1 MENVM
6 KKPFPERMEILE
18 ALVAD
23 TGLADELTAKQR
35 AKVDARRADLARELK
50 ALPNPER
57 ELAALSKE
65 ATQAEANFI
74 KAQAAYR
81 DAERAMVEA
90 RTRHVVAS
98 QMHEGKRQ
106 GIVTEL
112 ERAAPP
118 EVGEALDE
126 LASADDLLRAAVR
139 TDVFTE
145 KNWLGARVGNVTTN
159 MPQIKAAREKI
170 AEAQRGVRAL
180 VHDGS
185 ISSEELVSRARM
197 LVDAALEPL
206 FDFVSRQKWE
216 TRRSRPHGDLL
227 TEVAGYGG

>member
-1 MENVM
+1 MM
-6 KKPFPERMEILE
+6 KRPLSERMEILD

-35 AKVDARRADLARELK
+35 AKLDARRAELARELK

-57 ELAALSKE
+57 ELSASAKE
-65 ATQAEANFI
+65 TTRTEVDFI
-74 KAQAAYR
+74 KAEMAYR

-90 RTRHVVAS
+90 RTRHVVTS

-106 GIVTEL
+106 RILTEL
-112 ERAAPP
+112 ERTAPP

-126 LASADDLLRAAVR
+126 LSSADDLLRAAVR

-159 MPQIKAAREKI
+159 MPQIKAARAKI
-170 AEAQRGVRAL
+170 AEAQRDVRAL
-180 VHDGS
+180 VHDGA
-185 ISSEELVSRARM
+185 IPRDELVSRARM

-206 FDFVSRQKWE
+206 FSFVSRQKWE
-216 TRRSRPHGDLL
+216 TRRSRPHSDLL
-227 TEVAGYGG
+227 AEVAGYGD

>member
-1 MENVM
+1 M

-18 ALVAD
+18 ALVAN

-65 ATQAEANFI
+65 ATQAEVNFI
-74 KAQAAYR
+74 KAQAAYH
-81 DAERAMVEA
+81 DAERVMVEA
-90 RTRHVVAS
+90 RTRHVVTS

-106 GIVTEL
+106 RILTEL
-112 ERAAPP
+112 ERTAPA
-118 EVGEALDE
+118 ELSEALEE
-126 LASADDLLRAAVR
+126 LSSADDLLRAAIR

-159 MPQIKAAREKI
+159 MSQIKAARAKI
-170 AEAQRGVRAL
+170 AEAQRDVRAL

-185 ISSEELVSRARM
+185 VASDELVSRARAC
-197 LVDAALEPL
+197 VNQALEPMFEL
-206 FDFVSRQKWE
+206 VPRQKWE

-227 TEVAGYGG
+227 AEVAGYRS

>member
-1 MENVM
+1 ML
-6 KKPFPERMEILE
+6 KRPLSERMEILD

-35 AKVDARRADLARELK
+35 AKLDARRAELARELK
-50 ALPNPER
+50 AVPNHER
-57 ELAALSKE
+57 ELSALAKE
-65 ATQAEANFI
+65 ATRTEADFI
-74 KAQAAYR
+74 KAEMAYR
-81 DAERAMVEA
+81 DAERAMVDA
-90 RTRHVVAS
+90 RTRHVVTS

-106 GIVTEL
+106 RILTEL
-112 ERAAPP
+112 ERIAPP
-118 EVGEALDE
+118 EFGEALDE
-126 LASADDLLRAAVR
+126 LSSADDLLRTAVR

-159 MPQIKAAREKI
+159 MPQIKAARAKI
-170 AEAQRGVRAL
+170 AEAQRDVRAL

-185 ISSEELVSRARM
+185 IPSDELVSRVRM

-206 FDFVSRQKWE
+206 FGFVSRQKWE

-227 TEVAGYGG
+227 AEVAGYGD

>member
-1 MENVM
+1 MM
-6 KKPFPERMEILE
+6 KRPLSERMEILD

-35 AKVDARRADLARELK
+35 AKLDARRAELARELK

-57 ELAALSKE
+57 ELSASAKE
-65 ATQAEANFI
+65 TTRTEVDFI
-74 KAQAAYR
+74 KAEMAYR

-90 RTRHVVAS
+90 RTRHVVTS

-106 GIVTEL
+106 RILTEL
-112 ERAAPP
+112 ERTAPP

-126 LASADDLLRAAVR
+126 LSSADDLLRAAVR

-159 MPQIKAAREKI
+159 MPQIKAARAKI
-170 AEAQRGVRAL
+170 AEAQRDVRAL
-180 VHDGS
+180 VHDGA
-185 ISSEELVSRARM
+185 IPRDELVSRARM

-206 FDFVSRQKWE
+206 FSFVPRQKWE
-216 TRRSRPHGDLL
+216 TRRSRPHSDLL
-227 TEVAGYGG
+227 AEVAGYGD

>member
-1 MENVM
+1 MM
-6 KKPFPERMEILE
+6 KRPLSERMEILD

-35 AKVDARRADLARELK
+35 AKHDARRAELARELN
-50 ALPNPER
+50 AVPNPER
-57 ELAALSKE
+57 ELSASAKE
-65 ATQAEANFI
+65 ATRTEAAFVKAEM
-74 KAQAAYR
+74 AYR

-90 RTRHVVAS
+90 RTRHVVMS

-106 GIVTEL
+106 RILTEL
-112 ERAAPP
+112 ERTAPP

-126 LASADDLLRAAVR
+126 LSSADDLLRAAVR

-159 MPQIKAAREKI
+159 MPQIKAARAKI
-170 AEAQRGVRAL
+170 AEAQRNIHAL

-185 ISSEELVSRARM
+185 ILSGELVLRARAC
-197 LVDAALEPL
+197 VDEALQPMFE
-206 FDFVSRQKWE
+206 FVPRQKWE
-216 TRRSRPHGDLL
+216 VRRSRPHSDLL
-227 TEVAGYGG
+227 AEVAGYGD

>member
-1 MENVM
+1 MM
-6 KKPFPERMEILE
+6 KRSLSERMEILD

-35 AKVDARRADLARELK
+35 AKLDARRAELARELK
-50 ALPNPER
+50 AVPNPER
-57 ELAALSKE
+57 ELSASAKE
-65 ATQAEANFI
+65 ATRTESDFI
-74 KAQAAYR
+74 KAEMAYR
-81 DAERAMVEA
+81 DAERAMVDA
-90 RTRHVVAS
+90 RTRHVVMS

-106 GIVTEL
+106 RILTEL
-112 ERAAPP
+112 ERTAPP

-126 LASADDLLRAAVR
+126 LSSADDLLRAAVR

-159 MPQIKAAREKI
+159 MPQIKAARAKI
-170 AEAQRGVRAL
+170 AEAQRDVRAL

-185 ISSEELVSRARM
+185 IPRDELVSRARM

-206 FDFVSRQKWE
+206 FSFVPRQKWE

-227 TEVAGYGG
+227 SEVAGYQS

>member
-1 MENVM
+1 M

-106 GIVTEL
+106 RILTEL
-112 ERAAPP
+112 ERTAPP
-118 EVGEALDE
+118 EVGEALVD
-126 LASADDLLRAAVR
+126 LSDADDLLRAVVR
-139 TDVFTE
+139 TDVFTAQ
-145 KNWLGARVGNVTTN
+145 NWLGVRVGSVTTN
-159 MPQIKAAREKI
+159 MPQIKAARAKI
-170 AEAQRGVRAL
+170 AEAQRDVRAL

-185 ISSEELVSRARM
+185 IPSDELVSRARAC
-197 LVDAALEPL
+197 VEEALQPMFE
-206 FDFVSRQKWE
+206 FVPRQKWE

-227 TEVAGYGG
+227 AEVYGG

>member
-1 MENVM
+1 
-6 KKPFPERMEILE
+6 MEILD

-35 AKVDARRADLARELK
+35 AKLDARRAELARELK

-57 ELAALSKE
+57 ELSALAKE
-65 ATQAEANFI
+65 TTRTEVDFI
-74 KAQAAYR
+74 KAEMAYR

-90 RTRHVVAS
+90 RTRHVVTS
-98 QMHEGKRQ
+98 QMHEGNRQ
-106 GIVTEL
+106 RILTEL
-112 ERAAPP
+112 ERTTPP

-126 LASADDLLRAAVR
+126 LSSADDLLRAAVR

-159 MPQIKAAREKI
+159 MPKIKAARAKI
-170 AEAQRGVRAL
+170 AEAQRDVRAL

-185 ISSEELVSRARM
+185 ISSAELVLHVRAC
-197 LVDAALEPL
+197 VEEALQPMFE
-206 FDFVSRQKWE
+206 FVPREKWE
-216 TRRSRPHGDLL
+216 RRHSRPRADLVA
-227 TEVAGYGG
+227 EVGGCQS

>member
-1 MENVM
+1 M
-6 KKPFPERMEILE
+6 KKPLPERMEILE

-35 AKVDARRADLARELK
+35 TKLDARRAELAHELKSLPDRKRERSALTVEVERTAVAFAAANAARYEAEKSMLEARGRLAVWTMADNGARERIL
-50 ALPNPER
+50 
-57 ELAALSKE
+57 
-65 ATQAEANFI
+65 
-74 KAQAAYR
+74 
-81 DAERAMVEA
+81 
-90 RTRHVVAS
+90 
-98 QMHEGKRQ
+98 
-106 GIVTEL
+106 TEL
-112 ERAAPP
+112 ERTAPP
-118 EVGEALDE
+118 ELCEALDD
-126 LASADDLLRAAVR
+126 LSDADDLLRAAVR

-170 AEAQRGVRAL
+170 AEAQRSVRAL

-185 ISSEELVSRARM
+185 ISSGELVSRARM

-206 FDFVSRQKWE
+206 FTIVSRQKWE

-227 TEVAGYGG
+227 AEVAGYGN

>member
-1 MENVM
+1 M
-6 KKPFPERMEILE
+6 KKPLPERMEILE

-35 AKVDARRADLARELK
+35 TKLDARRAELALELK

-57 ELAALSKE
+57 ELSALAKE
-65 ATQAEANFI
+65 TTRTEADFI
-74 KAQAAYR
+74 KAETAYR

-90 RTRHVVAS
+90 RTRHVVTS
-98 QMHEGKRQ
+98 QMHDGRRQ
-106 GIVTEL
+106 RVLTEL
-112 ERAAPP
+112 ERTAPP
-118 EVGEALDE
+118 ELGEALEE
-126 LASADDLLRAAVR
+126 LSSADDLLRAAVR
-139 TDVFTE
+139 TDVFTA
-145 KNWLGARVGNVTTN
+145 KNWLGARIGNVTTN
-159 MPQIKAAREKI
+159 MPEIKAAREKI

-185 ISSEELVSRARM
+185 ISSGELVSRARM

-227 TEVAGYGG
+227 AEVAGYGD